1 MVRKMLYALLFVLV
15 VAASLLAY
23 PVIRIKMTDTVKP
36 VPGPFF
42 SSDDAGTRLYRH
54 VHHLS
59 VTIGSRSVFEVERL
73 DRAEQY
79 IVSVLKESG
88 LSAERQTFDYEGRPY
103 HNLIVTIDG
112 LERREETV
120 IIGAHYDTIEG
131 TPGADDN
138 ASGVAVLLELCRAL
152 RDFRPE
158 RTLRLIFFTL
168 EEPPVFSTSRMGSY
182 VCASEA
188 RRRGEAVHG
197 MISLEMVGYY
207 DDREGSQAF
216 PLPGMGAM
224 FSNRGNFIGVVGNLP
239 SRELVASV
247 ANALK
252 RASPLPVES
261 LAAPAFI
268 PGISFSD
275 HGSFWKAGYRAV
287 MITDTA
293 FYRNPNYHTAG
304 DTVETLRFDRMAEL
318 LRGMVLVAHTLAG
331 TSVAGLEGPLP
342 IPPQGS

>member
-1 MVRKMLYALLFVLV
+1 MVRAMLYAFLLVLV

-23 PVIRIKMTDTVKP
+23 PVIRVKMTDSVRP
-36 VPGPFF
+36 VAGPF
-42 SSDDAGTRLYRH
+42 STADAETRLYGH

-59 VTIGSRSVFEVERL
+59 VTIGSRSVYEYDRLER
-73 DRAEQY
+73 AKAY
-79 IVSVLKESG
+79 ILSVLEELG
-88 LSAERQTFDYEGRPY
+88 LPVDRQTFDYEGMPY
-103 HNLIVTIDG
+103 HNLIVTIG
-112 LERREETV
+112 GHERREETV
-120 IIGAHYDTIEG
+120 IIGAHYDTTEG

-152 RDFRPE
+152 KDFRPE
-158 RTLRLIFFTL
+158 RTLKLIFFTL
-168 EEPPVFSTSRMGSY
+168 EEPPTFGTSRMGSY
-182 VCASEA
+182 VYASEA
-188 RRRGEAVHG
+188 QKRGEQVHG

-261 LAAPAFI
+261 LAAPAFV

-275 HGSFWKAGYRAV
+275 HGSFWKTGYRAV

-293 FYRNPNYHTAG
+293 FYRNPNYHTAM
-304 DTVETLRFDRMAEL
+304 DTIETLRFDRMADL
-318 LRGMVLVAHTLAG
+318 LRAMVHVAHTLAG
-331 TSVAGLEGPLP
+331 VSESGTDGLLR
-342 IPPQGS
+342 IPPQGG